1 MTTVKKRYV
10 WPAVASFLI
19 VGLGQI
25 IKGEGEKGLRL
36 LLAFYFLLPS
46 LVYLALMF
54 NAYFFLTTLGFCLV
68 GGIALWTY
76 NLLDAYQYEANV

>member
-1 MTTVKKRYV
+1 MITMKKRFV
-10 WPAVASFLI
+10 WAALASGLI

-25 IKGEGEKGLRL
+25 VKGEGAKGLFL
-36 LLAFYFLLPS
+36 LLAFYFVLPS

-68 GGIALWTY
+68 GGLALWTY
-76 NLLDAYQYEANV
+76 NLLDAYKHETGL

>member
-1 MTTVKKRYV
+1 MMAVKKRFI
-10 WPAVASFLI
+10 WPTVASFLI

-25 IKGEGEKGLRL
+25 VKGEGAKGLRL
-36 LLAFYFLLPS
+36 LLAFYFILPA
-46 LVYLALMF
+46 LIYLSLMF

-76 NLLDAYQYEANV
+76 NLLDAYQYEVNL